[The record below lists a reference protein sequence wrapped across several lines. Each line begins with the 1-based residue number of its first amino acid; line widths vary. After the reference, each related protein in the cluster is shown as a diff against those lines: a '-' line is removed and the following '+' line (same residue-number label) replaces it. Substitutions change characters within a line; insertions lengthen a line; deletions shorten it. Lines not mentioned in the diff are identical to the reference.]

1 MSNVTELYV
10 FLFTVY
16 LLHADILTVQKT
28 TNTTCMV
35 HSVLWLR
42 LFLPQDLFIDM
53 ESDRQAPCCM
63 TLCSKIVVM
72 YLFCMSGLN
81 L

>member
-1 MSNVTELYV
+1 VKFGKYSSVTLAEVLSHSV
-10 FLFTVY
+10 
-16 LLHADILTVQKT
+16 VQKT
-28 TNTTCMV
+28 TNNTCMV

-53 ESDRQAPCCM
+53 ESDRQTTCCM

-72 YLFCMSGLN
+72 YVFSISGLN